1 MLLVPGEPSR
11 HQGIRRRAQRRR
23 HQIGARISFSL
34 AVVTLLCFGTAFA
47 GAGNEDLPNFHKID
61 DGLYRGG
68 QPTALGLKSLA
79 DLGVKTVIDLRG
91 PEHSE
96 ADERRLVEA
105 AGMRYVSI
113 PMKGMRTP
121 ADRQISEALAV
132 MNDPNSQPV
141 FVHCRRGA
149 DRTGVVV
156 ACYRIQHDHWD
167 SARALREAM
176 SYGMRWF
183 EFALRN
189 YVKGFAALAQ
199 STAPGARYTLKRGA
213 SSLSASTRPS
223 RERRFSSCD
232 TPLAAGAGTSDA
244 QLL

>member
-1 MLLVPGEPSR
+1 MTGNRESDAE
-11 HQGIRRRAQRRR
+11 HSGAGIRC
-23 HQIGARISFSL
+23 ARISISLFSYAL
-34 AVVTLLCFGTAFA
+34 VTLLCCCTAFA
-47 GAGNEDLPNFHKID
+47 GAGNVDLPNFHRIN

-68 QPTALGLKSLA
+68 QPTPVGLKSLA

-113 PMKGMRTP
+113 PLKGMRKP

-149 DRTGVVV
+149 DRTGVVL

-167 SARALREAM
+167 SAEALKEAT

-183 EFALRN
+183 EVALRN
-189 YVKGFAALAQ
+189 YVKGFAALA
-199 STAPGARYTLKRGA
+199 K
-213 SSLSASTRPS
+213 SA
-223 RERRFSSCD
+223 
-232 TPLAAGAGTSDA
+232 TPAAW
-244 QLL
+244 